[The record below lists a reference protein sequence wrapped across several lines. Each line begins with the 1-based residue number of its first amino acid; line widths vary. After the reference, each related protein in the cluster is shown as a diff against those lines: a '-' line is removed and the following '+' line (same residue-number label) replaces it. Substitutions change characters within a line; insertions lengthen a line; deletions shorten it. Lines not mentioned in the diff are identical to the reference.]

1 MTMPFAQDLFSSD
14 ARDAKIAKETGDGME
29 ANPFTPTFGVIPA
42 YMAGREDVVEELS
55 RAARHLIFAS
65 CRQGTYA
72 F

>member
-1 MTMPFAQDLFSSD
+1 
-14 ARDAKIAKETGDGME
+14 ME

-65 CRQGTYA
+65 CWQGMCA